1 MELLDRPG
9 QIFTFAAHLLLPRAA
24 TTLVRD
30 AGPISFLM
38 AADELPEVSAEEAN
52 ALVRGGAFLL
62 DVREPDEWQ
71 AGHAPEAIFLPIGQ
85 VEARIDEL
93 PRDRQIV
100 TICRVGGRSAA
111 VVAALNTLGYD
122 AVNVA
127 GGMRAWEADDLPVV
141 ADDGLPGAVI

>member
-1 MELLDRPG
+1 MPNDD
-9 QIFTFAAHLLLPRAA
+9 
-24 TTLVRD
+24 V
-30 AGPISFLM
+30 
-38 AADELPEVSAEEAN
+38 PEVSAEEASTLVSQG
-52 ALVRGGAFLL
+52 ALLL

-71 AGHAPEAIFLPIGQ
+71 AGHAPDAIFLPIGQ

-93 PRDRQIV
+93 PRDRQILA
-100 TICRVGGRSAA
+100 ICRVGGRLAA

-127 GGMRAWEADDLPVV
+127 GGMRAWESDDLPVI